1 MKRAIAIAAVA
12 AALPGLAGCAGTW
25 DTISSRNFRKAPFD
39 TTYRMIVPEDPMV
52 VLRANPPRDGDER
65 AKAMRRLKE
74 PLAAGLG
81 QQDQDEML
89 DLLARAATAD
99 SSPVLRIA
107 AIEALGRFTDPRAAG
122 VLQIAYTKAHGRA
135 DGTPDPLSAEAGIQ
149 LAGASN
155 RATSRASLVPL
166 SGPVGFAPDV
176 VEAIRCRA
184 LESLG
189 KTNHPDAV
197 PFLSAVAAGPVSP
210 QSPEGCD
217 DREVRL
223 AAVRGLTACRQ
234 PDSVAALSRVL
245 AAERGK
251 DSALTG
257 RAHDG
262 LMNLTGKRLP
272 PDPKQWNDVVQAGA
286 VIAPE
291 PNWVEQAIGRVTK

>member
-25 DTISSRNFRKAPFD
+25 DTVSSRNFRKAPFD

-52 VLRANPPRDGDER
+52 VLRADPPRDGDER

-74 PLAAGLG
+74 PIAAGLG
-81 QQDQDEML
+81 QQDQDQML
-89 DLLARAATAD
+89 DLLARTATAD
-99 SSPVLRIA
+99 NSPVLRIA
-107 AIEALGRFTDPRAAG
+107 AIEALGRFSDPRAAG
-122 VLQIAYTKAHGRA
+122 ALQVAYMKAHGRA
-135 DGTPDPLSAEAGIQ
+135 DGTPDPLSADAGIQ
-149 LAGASN
+149 LAGAGGRSM
-155 RATSRASLVPL
+155 SRASLVPL

-176 VEAIRCRA
+176 VEAVRCRA

-189 KTNHPDAV
+189 RTSHPDAV

-210 QSPEGCD
+210 QSPEGCE

-223 AAVRGLTACRQ
+223 AAVRGLTSCRH
-234 PDSVAALSRVL
+234 PESVVALTKVL
-245 AAERGK
+245 SAERGK

-262 LMNLTGKRLP
+262 LINLTGKRLP
-272 PDPKQWNDVVQAGA
+272 ADPKQWDEVVQAGA
-286 VIAPE
+286 TIAPE
-291 PNWVEQAIGRVTK
+291 PSWVENAFDWTRR